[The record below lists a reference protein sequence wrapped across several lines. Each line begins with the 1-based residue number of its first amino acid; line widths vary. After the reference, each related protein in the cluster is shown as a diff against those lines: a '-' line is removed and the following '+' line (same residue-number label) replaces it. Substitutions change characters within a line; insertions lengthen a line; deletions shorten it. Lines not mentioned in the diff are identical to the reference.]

1 MNKFNHKQKNHL
13 LDLADLLE
21 NEEINLDDLYLES
34 LLVDT
39 LEEKA
44 GNLEDVTPDSEY
56 FVETD
61 MSTLPVA
68 SFALTRKIM
77 ASVTKAALEQSPQ
90 YQQAPNYEPI
100 KKVIEQEPSDLA
112 IGIAQPKGA
121 IAFASEKFE
130 DRQNSEATP
139 PTNSSSIAKEQSLFN
154 LQNVLLALL
163 AFVLTIFTI
172 NYINSNNSSKVNMLV
187 ANDDPYQQNK
197 VEFANKSIVEANQ
210 LAQSNQTVNFD
221 FHTKPLNEGLT
232 YVSLRIA
239 TKNDNEKKLTSK
251 QAVNLQILLINYEL
265 QRRLIG
271 NKN

>member
-130 DRQNSEATP
+130 DRQ
-139 PTNSSSIAKEQSLFN
+139 KF
-154 LQNVLLALL
+154 
-163 AFVLTIFTI
+163 
-172 NYINSNNSSKVNMLV
+172 
-187 ANDDPYQQNK
+187 
-197 VEFANKSIVEANQ
+197 
-210 LAQSNQTVNFD
+210 
-221 FHTKPLNEGLT
+221 
-232 YVSLRIA
+232 
-239 TKNDNEKKLTSK
+239 
-251 QAVNLQILLINYEL
+251 
-265 QRRLIG
+265 
-271 NKN
+271 